1 MDRRD
6 EIAKVAH
13 DLFEKDGR
21 LHGKDFDHWIEA
33 EAIVKAKY
41 EKGNESKPGKEVT
54 ASKPEKKAS
63 AKTLTRKEVAAKKAG
78 TKAKTTK
85 VA

>member
-41 EKGNESKPGKEVT
+41 ERGTASKPGKKVT
-54 ASKPEKKAS
+54 ASKPKKRAS
-63 AKTLTRKEVAAKKAG
+63 IKP
-78 TKAKTTK
+78 
-85 VA
+85 

>member
-41 EKGNESKPGKEVT
+41 EKGNESKPG
-54 ASKPEKKAS
+54 SPDPDPKAS
-63 AKTLTRKEVAAKKAG
+63 CYHLSF
-78 TKAKTTK
+78 
-85 VA
+85 